1 MVYTESFVFSG
12 SGKIMVCQ
20 SLMEELLAFKTVYM
34 NAVLNGND
42 LVICFPNK
50 IFFVSILININ
61 NYFAIWKWYSC
72 ECFSPSVLVLVP
84 NSSINWA
91 EPDLSH
97 DQ

>member
-20 SLMEELLAFKTVYM
+20 SLMEELLAFKTVYL

-61 NYFAIWKWYSC
+61 NYFAI
-72 ECFSPSVLVLVP
+72 
-84 NSSINWA
+84 
-91 EPDLSH
+91 
-97 DQ
+97 